1 MGGGGV
7 GWSKRK
13 FNRFEF
19 QHVMW
24 CVLDPSRV
32 YFPFTKPGKTEEAAS
47 EFRKGTRKSTFWI
60 PVKEPPQDMESN
72 GHREPAPT
80 SAAP

>member
-1 MGGGGV
+1 VRGGGWG
-7 GWSKRK
+7 GAKESLIGLN
-13 FNRFEF
+13 FNMAR
-19 QHVMW
+19 W

-60 PVKEPPQDMESN
+60 PVKEPPPDMESN